1 MGGWGFF
8 KNMLMKST
16 NIWSSK
22 CLTMIVSK
30 YTINL
35 QIPIILRYVS
45 SFAYGLHVTC
55 DLAFCN
61 MPDMFTSLIWIDA
74 LSIQFD

>member
-1 MGGWGFF
+1 
-8 KNMLMKST
+8 
-16 NIWSSK
+16 
-22 CLTMIVSK
+22 MIVSK

-55 DLAFCN
+55 DLASCN

-74 LSIQFD
+74 LSIQYD